1 MPTAPMDLC
10 QVMMSSSAQTNSLR
24 GHPDPDATDNGK
36 RIKLDSDEHGRELQ
50 QDEQNDVKLEHKPNP
65 ELDIKEEPSDDDD
78 GPEGDPSDPSVSGEA
93 GTKVAETKLMS
104 TEARTN
110 VKPTFQGD
118 LT

>member
-50 QDEQNDVKLEHKPNP
+50 NDVKLER
-65 ELDIKEEPSDDDD
+65 ELNIKEEPSDDES
-78 GPEGDPSDPSVSGEA
+78 PEGDPSDPRDPSDPSDTGKA
-93 GTKVAETKLMS
+93 GIKVAETKLMS

-110 VKPTFQGD
+110 VKQKFQGD